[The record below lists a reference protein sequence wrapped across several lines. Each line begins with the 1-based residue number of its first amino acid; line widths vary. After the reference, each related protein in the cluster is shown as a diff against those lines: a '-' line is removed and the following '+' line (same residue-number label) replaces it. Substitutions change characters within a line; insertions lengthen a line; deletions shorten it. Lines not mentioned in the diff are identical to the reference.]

1 MGLDIPSEDST
12 RGAATERSTDQ
23 KEPCGKPTT
32 RTLAVSTDANPSG
45 GIFRRPG
52 AVAQGHAAGIAAGA
66 RAQECVAIDA
76 MRFLCPVRIG
86 GVLGVNTTIEQ
97 VGHTSMSIRLR
108 AWALRG
114 PDE

>member
-1 MGLDIPSEDST
+1 M
-12 RGAATERSTDQ
+12 ERSTDQ

-32 RTLAVSTDANPSG
+32 RILAVSADANPSG

-52 AVAQGHAAGIAAGA
+52 AAAQGHAAGMAAGA
-66 RAQECVAIDA
+66 GAQECVAIDT

-86 GVLGVNTTIEQ
+86 GVLCVDTTIEQ
-97 VGHTSMSIRLR
+97 VGHTSMPIRLR

>member
-1 MGLDIPSEDST
+1 LRQADHADLGGVGRRQP
-12 RGAATERSTDQ
+12 ER
-23 KEPCGKPTT
+23 
-32 RTLAVSTDANPSG
+32 RHL
-45 GIFRRPG
+45 RRPG
-52 AVAQGHAAGIAAGA
+52 AVAQGYAAGIAVGA
-66 RAQECVAIDA
+66 RAQECVAIDT

-86 GVLGVNTTIEQ
+86 DVLCVDTTIEQ